1 MKFTDTER
9 LDFLEKWDT
18 SSHQNTWFTLLT
30 QHVKKQDCPTL
41 RSFCDHAIEFEGMID
56 ANGLDIMAWHYLPP
70 HLQEKVTGIW
80 ERDARPMTEE
90 EKESL
95 VDESAKYWQELHQTE
110 SQDQDK

>member
-1 MKFTDTER
+1 MKFTDTDR

-30 QHVKKQDCPTL
+30 QHVKKQDYPTL
-41 RSFCDHAIEFEGMID
+41 RSFCDHAIGFERMID
-56 ANGLDIMAWHYLPP
+56 LNGLDIMAWHYLPP
-70 HLQEKVTGIW
+70 HLQEKVTEIW
-80 ERDARPMTEE
+80 EKEFRHMSEE

-95 VDESAKYWQELHQTE
+95 VEESTRYWEELHQTE